1 MPITFNKIASVT
13 VGSGG
18 ASSIDFT
25 SIPSTYTDLLVKLS
39 IRNTST
45 QSTNQIYVQPNSA
58 TTNLSSR
65 ILVGTGSVALSASYT
80 SSSSIWGYC
89 SGNGSTSNTFG
100 NSEFYFPNYASA
112 NNKSINVDSVN
123 ETNATDARQSLLAGL
138 WSSTTAISSLKFL
151 TQDNSTGDAKDFVQY
166 CTATLYGI
174 NKS

>member
-1 MPITFNKIASVT
+1 MPDTFIKIASVT

-25 SIPSTYTDLLVKLS
+25 SIPSTYTDLCVKLS

-45 QSTNQIYVQPNSA
+45 ESTNQIYVQPNSA

-65 ILVGTGSVALSASYT
+65 ILVGTGSATASASYT
-80 SSSSIWGYC
+80 SDSSIWGYC
-89 SGNGSTSNTFG
+89 CGNGSTSNTFG
-100 NSEFYFPNYASA
+100 NSEFYFPNYAGST
-112 NNKSINVDSVN
+112 NKSISVDSVN

-151 TQDNSTGDAKDFVQY
+151 TIENSTGNSKNFVQY
-166 CTATLYGI
+166 STATLYGI
-174 NKS
+174 KNS

>member
-1 MPITFNKIASVT
+1 MANTFKKIAAVT

-18 ASSIDFT
+18 AASIDFT
-25 SIPSTYTDLLVKLS
+25 SIPSTYTDLVVKLS

-65 ILVGTGSVALSASYT
+65 IIVGTGSVALSAGYT

-100 NSEFYFPNYASA
+100 NSEFYFSNYASA
-112 NNKSINVDSVN
+112 NYKSISVDSVN

-174 NKS
+174 KNS

>member
-25 SIPSTYTDLLVKLS
+25 SIPSTYTDLVVKLS

-45 QSTNQIYVQPNSA
+45 ESTNQIYVQPNSA
-58 TTNLSSR
+58 TTNLSSKLLFGNAS
-65 ILVGTGSVALSASYT
+65 IASSASYT
-80 SSSSIWGYC
+80 SASSLWGYC

-100 NSEFYFPNYASA
+100 NSEFYFPNYAGS
-112 NNKSINVDSVN
+112 NNKSVIIDSVN
-123 ETNATDARQSLLAGL
+123 ETNATSASQSLLAGL
-138 WSSTTAISSLKFL
+138 WSSSTAISSLKFL
-151 TQDNSTGDAKDFVQY
+151 TQENSTGDAKNFVQY

-174 NKS
+174 SNS